1 MTSSYMSSRI
11 KFQNGKTMVDKTIPA
26 ITNAP
31 TKTKLVFWLE
41 FVIAGVVLSTMV
53 FPFWNLI
60 REDIYEDVII
70 LANLDGVCYVETSDD
85 IPKTIDDC
93 TLNVGDK
100 ITIKF
105 GDGLAWATLVNP

>member
-1 MTSSYMSSRI
+1 MEINSGQKAT
-11 KFQNGKTMVDKTIPA
+11 
-26 ITNAP
+26 
-31 TKTKLVFWLE
+31 LVF
-41 FVIAGVVLSTMV
+41 AGAFLTAGIVLSTMV

-60 REDIYEDVII
+60 REDVFEEVVI
-70 LANLDGVCYVETSDD
+70 LTNDGGVCYVETSDN
-85 IPKTIDDC
+85 IPKTIEDC

>member
-1 MTSSYMSSRI
+1 MRAMAALGKMELNSSQKTS
-11 KFQNGKTMVDKTIPA
+11 
-26 ITNAP
+26 
-31 TKTKLVFWLE
+31 LVFVGA
-41 FVIAGVVLSTMV
+41 FVIAGIVLSTMV

-60 REDIYEDVII
+60 REDVYEDVII
-70 LANLDGVCYVETSDD
+70 LANIDGVCYVETSDD

>member
-1 MTSSYMSSRI
+1 METSLKRNWIQTQAMAALGKMELNSSQ
-11 KFQNGKTMVDKTIPA
+11 KA
-26 ITNAP
+26 S
-31 TKTKLVFWLE
+31 LVFVGA
-41 FVIAGVVLSTMV
+41 FVIAGIVLSTMV

-60 REDIYEDVII
+60 REDVHEDLVI
-70 LANLDGVCYVETSDD
+70 LANNDGVCYVETSDN
-85 IPKTIDDC
+85 IPKTIEDC

>member
-1 MTSSYMSSRI
+1 MRAMAALGKMELNSSQKTS
-11 KFQNGKTMVDKTIPA
+11 
-26 ITNAP
+26 
-31 TKTKLVFWLE
+31 LVFVGA
-41 FVIAGVVLSTMV
+41 FVIAGIVLSTMV

-60 REDIYEDVII
+60 REDVYEDVII